1 MTGNDQEHP
10 SVNGAQSV
18 LRALDLL
25 EAFPSYGPEI
35 GLTSIATT
43 LGLNK
48 ATAYRLLAALEMRG
62 FVERC
67 PESRKYRLGVRSF
80 ELGAYFQSQLDIRR
94 LAFPFLREMVE
105 QTQESA
111 FLCIREGDD
120 ALCVERVEA
129 EYQVNIFTLR
139 VGGREPLHCGG
150 APRALLSGL
159 DEQELKAYAQRTGLP
174 AFTPYTINSLPALLK
189 DVANTKKKGTVV
201 SKEDVVEGIAA
212 IGAPIYDYRGNIVGA
227 ISLSGLVARYNRKR
241 VKELTEVVV
250 ANAAKI
256 SSQLGYREA

>member
-1 MTGNDQEHP
+1 MARSDKDNP
-10 SVNGAQSV
+10 SVNGVQSV
-18 LRALDLL
+18 SRALDLL
-25 EAFPSYGPEI
+25 EAFPLYGPEI
-35 GLTSIATT
+35 GLTSIADT

-48 ATAYRLLAALEMRG
+48 ATAYRLLSTLETRD
-62 FVERC
+62 FVVRC
-67 PESRKYRLGVRSF
+67 PESRKYRLGVSSF
-80 ELGAYFQSQLDIRR
+80 ELGAYFQNQLDIRR
-94 LAFPFLREMVE
+94 FALPYLRKMVE

-111 FLCIREGDD
+111 FLCVREGDE

-159 DEQELKAYAQRTGLP
+159 DEQELTAYANRTGLS
-174 AFTPYTINSLPALLK
+174 AFTSNTIDSLPGLLK
-189 DVANTKKKGTVV
+189 DVANTRKKGYVV

-212 IGAPIYDYRGNIVGA
+212 IGAPVFDYQANVVGA

-241 VKELTEVVV
+241 IKELAEVVV
-250 ANAAKI
+250 ANAVKI
-256 SSQLGYREA
+256 SSQLGYREV